1 MGELTL
7 VLGGAR
13 SGKSRH
19 AERLAAASGRS
30 VAYVATAVV
39 TDEEMAERI
48 ARHRAARPP
57 GWQTIEAAYDLDL
70 RLPAEVPGGACA
82 LIDCLSV
89 WLSNELLRRLAGME
103 AEETIAPSLAT
114 AVEREQDERLERLL
128 GWAVGRTGPTI
139 AVSNEVGGGVVPPYP
154 LGRLYRDLLGRANQ
168 AVAAAA
174 GAVHLVVAGIAVDL
188 RRLALPDTGAGR

>member
-19 AERLAAASGRS
+19 AERLAAGTGSD
-30 VAYVATAVV
+30 VVYVATAAV

-57 GWQTIEAAYDLDL
+57 GWRTIEAARDLDL
-70 RLPAEVPGGACA
+70 RLPAEAPDGACV

-89 WLSNELLRRLAGME
+89 WLSNELLRRLEGMG
-103 AEETIAPSLAT
+103 AEEAVAPSLAA
-114 AVEREQDERLERLL
+114 AVEREQDERFERLL
-128 GWAVGRTGPTI
+128 GWAARRAGATI
-139 AVSNEVGGGVVPPYP
+139 AVSNEVGSGVVPPYL

-168 AVAAAA
+168 TVAAAA

-188 RRLALPDTGAGR
+188 RRLALAEGDADR

>member
-19 AERLAAASGRS
+19 AERLAAASGRE
-30 VAYVATAVV
+30 VIYVATAAA

-57 GWQTIEAAYDLDL
+57 DWRTIEAALDLDL
-70 RLPAEVPGGACA
+70 RLPAEAPDGVCV
-82 LIDCLSV
+82 LIDCLSI
-89 WLSNELLRRLAGME
+89 WLGNELLRRLEGTGADD
-103 AEETIAPSLAT
+103 TIAPSLAA
-114 AVEREQDERLERLL
+114 AVEREQDERLDRLL
-128 GWAVGRTGPTI
+128 GRVARRAGPTI
-139 AVSNEVGGGVVPPYP
+139 AVSNEVGSGLVPPYP

-168 AVAAAA
+168 TVAAAA

-188 RRLALPDTGAGR
+188 RRLALAEGDAGR

>member
-19 AERLAAASGRS
+19 AERLAAGAGRG
-30 VAYVATAVV
+30 VVYVATAALS
-39 TDEEMAERI
+39 DEEMVERV

-57 GWQTIEAAYDLDL
+57 RWRTFEAAYDLDL
-70 RLPAEVPGGACA
+70 RLPAEAPDSACA

-89 WLSNELLRRLAGME
+89 WLSNELLRRLEGLGTDD
-103 AEETIAPSLAT
+103 TIAPALAA
-114 AVEREQDERLERLL
+114 AVERELDERLERLL
-128 GWAVGRTGPTI
+128 GWAARRAGPTI
-139 AVSNEVGGGVVPPYP
+139 VVSNEVGSGVVPPFP

-168 AVAAAA
+168 TVAAAA
-174 GAVHLVVAGIAVDL
+174 SAVHLVVAGIAVDL
-188 RRLALPDTGAGR
+188 RRLALPEGEAGP